1 MGLNL
6 TDGNGHIRA
15 LNGMALLRCE
25 FTLSQHCNT
34 SRRESWTGVES
45 GKVKESTLLRTANE
59 RTILLRHTASRN
71 SAFEAALRSFHSR
84 AKVAVFLVLK
94 RTFCNQLLDE
104 SFKRSKSFEGPQ

>member
-1 MGLNL
+1 GGVLNHC
-6 TDGNGHIRA
+6 TA
-15 LNGMALLRCE
+15 FQLLPKSHKSIPLIYSSILLE

-71 SAFEAALRSFHSR
+71 SAFEAALRSFHSVISC
-84 AKVAVFLVLK
+84 K
-94 RTFCNQLLDE
+94 E
-104 SFKRSKSFEGPQ
+104 STYGRY